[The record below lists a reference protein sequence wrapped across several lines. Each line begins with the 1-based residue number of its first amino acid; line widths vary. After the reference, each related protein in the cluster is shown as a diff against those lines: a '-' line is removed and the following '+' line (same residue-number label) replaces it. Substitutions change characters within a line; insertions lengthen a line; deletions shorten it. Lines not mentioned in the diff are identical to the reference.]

1 MARNKYDI
9 DEALDAPFNARQF
22 RRMLGYVRPYAGRVA
37 ATFALTVGANALALL
52 GPLLLKSAIDTM
64 IPAGNLGGLALLAL
78 AYTGTVAV
86 SAVAMRFR
94 MRFMVR
100 VGQGIIHDVR
110 LDMFRHL
117 QDLPFSYFD
126 SRPHGKILVRLVNY
140 VNAISDLLSNGIVN
154 MLADLTSLLIILA
167 YLLAVDP
174 GLALYA
180 LAGVPLLVAGLLALK
195 GAQRRAQQ
203 QLSRRLSN
211 LNAYTHE
218 SIEGV
223 RVTQAFVREDVNEGV
238 FLTLNRAYRRD
249 WMRAAMLSISMWPYI
264 DAVSN
269 STVALLYAA
278 GALWLRP
285 EVTVGMLV
293 AFVGYVWR
301 FWAPI
306 NNLSAFYS
314 SMLSAAAYIERIF
327 EFLDEPTVID
337 DRPGAADLPRIRGEV
352 AFDHV
357 SFRYEEGAPV
367 LEDLSFSVAPGETV
381 ALVGP
386 TGAGKTTIVSL
397 LSRFYDVQEGAV
409 RIDGVDVR
417 DVRMDSL
424 RRQMGIMLQ
433 EPFLFPGTLLE
444 NIRYGRLDATDEE
457 CIAAAR
463 AVRADEFIRR
473 KPKGYATEV
482 HERGAG
488 LSAGER
494 QLVSFARVLLADPRI
509 LVLDEATS
517 SIDTRTEK
525 ALQEGLRA
533 LLAGRTSFVI
543 AHRLSTVR
551 HADRILYIDGGGV
564 RESGTHEELL
574 ALGGA
579 YRSLYDS
586 QFERLGPGATDAE
599 TARRSPATLDSEGAA
614 P

>member
-78 AYTGTVAV
+78 AYAGTVAV

-180 LAGVPLLVAGLLALK
+180 LAGVPFLVAGLLALK

-327 EFLDEPTVID
+327 EFLDEPIVID

-367 LEDLSFSVAPGETV
+367 LKDLSFSVAPGETV

-409 RIDGVDVR
+409 RVDGVDVR

-551 HADRILYIDGGGV
+551 NADRILYVDGGGV
-564 RESGTHEELL
+564 RESGTHDELL
-574 ALGGA
+574 AFGGA

-586 QFERLGPGATDAE
+586 QFERLGPGATDAAE
-599 TARRSPATLDSEGAA
+599 GRGGPARLDAEGVA